1 MLSSSAIAHNYDL
14 DIAAI
19 ADPNLETGIPGGT
32 QLLHF
37 VDALFAGD
45 SDDLERAQASIIS
58 ALGAESLVDAAA
70 VFGNFEMMN
79 RVAEGSGI
87 PVSSQAVERMR
98 DTIDDL
104 GMIGLQKS

>member
-1 MLSSSAIAHNYDL
+1 MLSSSAIAHDYDL

-19 ADPNLETGIPGGT
+19 ADPSLETGIPGGT
-32 QLLHF
+32 QLLQF

-98 DTIDDL
+98 DTIDEL

>member
-19 ADPNLETGIPGGT
+19 ADPSLETGIPGGT
-32 QLLHF
+32 QLLQF

-98 DTIDDL
+98 DAIDEL

>member
-19 ADPNLETGIPGGT
+19 ADPSLETGIPGGT
-32 QLLHF
+32 QLLQF

-98 DTIDDL
+98 DTIDEL